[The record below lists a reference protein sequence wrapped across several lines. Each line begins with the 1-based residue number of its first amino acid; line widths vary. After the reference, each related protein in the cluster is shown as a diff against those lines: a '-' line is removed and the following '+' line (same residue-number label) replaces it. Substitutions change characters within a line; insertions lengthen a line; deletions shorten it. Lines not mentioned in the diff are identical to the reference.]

1 VSALVLRPYQSLA
14 VEAVKRHWA
23 SNKRRVLLV
32 APTGAGKTALAEEM
46 IVRALARSD
55 GADVWFLAHR
65 VELLEQPAR
74 RFQKRGID
82 FGIVKAGVSSQ
93 AGRRVQIAS
102 VQTLRNRPVYDG
114 TVKNSALVFIDEC
127 FPAGTLIDGRAI
139 ETVRVG
145 DTVLS
150 YDHDR
155 QRVCRRAVRHL
166 FKSRPSALVRVC
178 TDKGRQIVTTF
189 SHPVYTQL
197 GYVPASKLNAGD
209 TLYGHTSE
217 VVRGVQHAVC
227 PEILEPLHDPDLLA
241 GMQTEEARRQT
252 HSDRIQLCDMSR
264 ACNTDGQEIVAGEDR
279 KSLLLPG
286 LLESSEGA
294 GRRPATCRIQPDA
307 RSSPHASEQSD
318 APCRDQGKNAS
329 DANRDA
335 SRTLCQGWQRE
346 RAPSGSVS
354 AVEGSKCTASWL
366 DAGVYP
372 EDRISEKAISAAEP
386 PEDRHSEC
394 QSTDS
399 YRDRWP
405 EPLLTGTQRP
415 GREERGVFEVDRVAS
430 VEVLQRGS
438 DGEFGGLCPDG
449 YVYNLEVEDTHT
461 YFADGIL
468 VHNCHRMKAQTYQHI
483 IRDLERSYSSM
494 YTVGLT
500 ATPYRL
506 DGQGLG
512 DVTDAL
518 VEAATPRQLMDEGFL
533 TDDRPASRHLPGHT
547 PCYVVGRPPPD
558 KIDPRAVDEDGE
570 FNAEAVEAVMDRPKL
585 VGDAVDTWR
594 KHCDG
599 YPGIGRCRTK
609 KSAMVRLEAFKAAGF
624 RVGYLD
630 GETPRRERQLLLAR
644 LAIGGQ
650 RSAHPMGL
658 DVLLFVNVL
667 TEGFDSE
674 SSYDLVLGECR
685 KEIWGGRS
693 QPPPYVPLCVLG
705 DYALTKSMGAF
716 IQFWGRGSRVHRDK
730 PWLRLLSHAG
740 NEDEHCYLSQ
750 HESFTLEHR
759 QSDWLGKLR
768 AKEAEQG
775 VAVSD
780 GGCDR
785 LLCADCGTRW
795 LLGTTIC
802 LHCGGSDLGPF
813 RSKTRDADEGDEETP
828 GELVEKV
835 PDAEA
840 PRPPTPFETENWFT
854 KQFSWLRSENARRVS
869 DGKRAMKPGVII
881 HKYRGIFKRD
891 PDFGI
896 YNRYRNQFGFT
907 RE

>member
-1 VSALVLRPYQSLA
+1 
-14 VEAVKRHWA
+14 
-23 SNKRRVLLV
+23 
-32 APTGAGKTALAEEM
+32 
-46 IVRALARSD
+46 
-55 GADVWFLAHR
+55 
-65 VELLEQPAR
+65 
-74 RFQKRGID
+74 
-82 FGIVKAGVSSQ
+82 
-93 AGRRVQIAS
+93 
-102 VQTLRNRPVYDG
+102 
-114 TVKNSALVFIDEC
+114 
-127 FPAGTLIDGRAI
+127 
-139 ETVRVG
+139 
-145 DTVLS
+145 
-150 YDHDR
+150 
-155 QRVCRRAVRHL
+155 
-166 FKSRPSALVRVC
+166 
-178 TDKGRQIVTTF
+178 
-189 SHPVYTQL
+189 
-197 GYVPASKLNAGD
+197 
-209 TLYGHTSE
+209 
-217 VVRGVQHAVC
+217 
-227 PEILEPLHDPDLLA
+227 
-241 GMQTEEARRQT
+241 
-252 HSDRIQLCDMSR
+252 
-264 ACNTDGQEIVAGEDR
+264 
-279 KSLLLPG
+279 
-286 LLESSEGA
+286 
-294 GRRPATCRIQPDA
+294 
-307 RSSPHASEQSD
+307 
-318 APCRDQGKNAS
+318 
-329 DANRDA
+329 
-335 SRTLCQGWQRE
+335 
-346 RAPSGSVS
+346 
-354 AVEGSKCTASWL
+354 
-366 DAGVYP
+366 
-372 EDRISEKAISAAEP
+372 
-386 PEDRHSEC
+386 
-394 QSTDS
+394 
-399 YRDRWP
+399 
-405 EPLLTGTQRP
+405 
-415 GREERGVFEVDRVAS
+415 
-430 VEVLQRGS
+430 
-438 DGEFGGLCPDG
+438 
-449 YVYNLEVEDTHT
+449 
-461 YFADGIL
+461 
-468 VHNCHRMKAQTYQHI
+468 MKAQTYQHI

-547 PCYVVGRPPPD
+547 PCYVVGRPPPE

-716 IQFWGRGSRVHRDK
+716 IQFWGRGSRVHKDK

-750 HESFTLEHR
+750 HESFTLGHR
-759 QSDWLGKLR
+759 QSDWLGKMR

-780 GGCDR
+780 GGSDR
-785 LLCADCGTRW
+785 VICADCQTRW
-795 LLGTTIC
+795 LAGTVTC
-802 LHCGGSDLGPF
+802 LHCGGSDLGPLG
-813 RSKTRDADEGDEETP
+813 RKSGSAASEDGDEETP
-828 GELVEKV
+828 GELIEKV

-891 PDFGI
+891 PDFSV

>member
-1 VSALVLRPYQSLA
+1 MSALILRPYQSLA

-23 SNKRRVLLV
+23 NNKRRVLLV

-114 TVKNSALVFIDEC
+114 AVRGSALVFVDE
-127 FPAGTLIDGRAI
+127 GH
-139 ETVRVG
+139 RVK
-145 DTVLS
+145 
-150 YDHDR
+150 
-155 QRVCRRAVRHL
+155 A
-166 FKSRPSALVRVC
+166 
-178 TDKGRQIVTTF
+178 
-189 SHPVYTQL
+189 
-197 GYVPASKLNAGD
+197 
-209 TLYGHTSE
+209 
-217 VVRGVQHAVC
+217 
-227 PEILEPLHDPDLLA
+227 
-241 GMQTEEARRQT
+241 
-252 HSDRIQLCDMSR
+252 
-264 ACNTDGQEIVAGEDR
+264 
-279 KSLLLPG
+279 
-286 LLESSEGA
+286 
-294 GRRPATCRIQPDA
+294 ATYA
-307 RSSPHASEQSD
+307 
-318 APCRDQGKNAS
+318 
-329 DANRDA
+329 
-335 SRTLCQGWQRE
+335 
-346 RAPSGSVS
+346 
-354 AVEGSKCTASWL
+354 
-366 DAGVYP
+366 
-372 EDRISEKAISAAEP
+372 
-386 PEDRHSEC
+386 
-394 QSTDS
+394 
-399 YRDRWP
+399 
-405 EPLLTGTQRP
+405 
-415 GREERGVFEVDRVAS
+415 
-430 VEVLQRGS
+430 
-438 DGEFGGLCPDG
+438 
-449 YVYNLEVEDTHT
+449 
-461 YFADGIL
+461 
-468 VHNCHRMKAQTYQHI
+468 HI
-483 IRDLERSYSSM
+483 IRDLERSYSSV
-494 YTVGLT
+494 YIVYLT

-547 PCYVVGRPPPD
+547 PCYVVGRPPPE

-759 QSDWLGKLR
+759 QSDWLGKMR